1 MIVGWFIGIGWKKR
15 IAGAIWRFPHPNTA
29 VRFFGLIHTTGL
41 SGISQVVWAR
51 FPVSIA
57 GVLNKIECKPV
68 LGHGLLVLHQNRRI
82 PDPTRSVGLS
92 FKLMHQQ
99 LVFGEHE
106 MEIGEVLLQRGLI
119 SAPQLTQA
127 KNIGGDL
134 LEHLVAAGH
143 VARDDAFRAL
153 ADDMGIDFVDLRE
166 ADVDLSLLDTFPQK
180 IIYRQILFPVSHSN
194 GTIRIATSDPLN
206 YYPLDEISAATGLVV
221 EPVLAEKG
229 EIAKLIRTHL
239 GVGGETI
246 EGLIEQRIE
255 DGVELLDEIESDG
268 SELSEMAQEASVV
281 RLVNEILLEAVES
294 RTSDV
299 HIESQQDGLVIRY
312 RIDGI
317 LQTQPA
323 PPEINHFRAAII
335 SRLKIMARLNIAE
348 KRLPQDGRIKIRV
361 KGREV
366 DVRVSVIPMI
376 HGEGLVMR
384 ILDKG
389 AMVFELKSLG
399 MSEET
404 YQQFRKL
411 IELPHGII
419 LVTGPTGSGKTTTLY
434 SALIE
439 INDPA
444 TKIIT
449 TEDPVEYQLAGI
461 NQIQVH
467 PKIGLTFSHSLRS
480 ILRHDP
486 DVVLVGEI
494 RDLETAENAIQASLT
509 GHLVFSTLHT
519 NDAAGAFTR
528 MGDMGVEPFLVSSTV
543 EAIMAQR
550 LVRRLCPE
558 CKREV
563 DPASV
568 ELPDDFPH
576 ALLKGRSIYEPV
588 GCRECRNVGY
598 RGRLG
603 VYELLV
609 TTDNL
614 RQLAHDKASTWEIKK
629 AAIRDGMKTLRDDG
643 WLKVMDGKTSVEEIL
658 RITKGDRKI

>member
-1 MIVGWFIGIGWKKR
+1 MELVD
-15 IAGAIWRFPHPNTA
+15 TL
-29 VRFFGLIHTTGL
+29 VR
-41 SGISQVVWAR
+41 
-51 FPVSIA
+51 
-57 GVLNKIECKPV
+57 
-68 LGHGLLVLHQNRRI
+68 
-82 PDPTRSVGLS
+82 
-92 FKLMHQQ
+92 
-99 LVFGEHE
+99 
-106 MEIGEVLLQRGLI
+106 RGLVTEQQMS
-119 SAPQLTQA
+119 SAEN
-127 KNIGGDL
+127 KGGDIL
-134 LEHLVAAGH
+134 AHLVTSGAVSHEAALNAMAEEVG
-143 VARDDAFRAL
+143 V
-153 ADDMGIDFVDLRE
+153 DFLDLRKVS
-166 ADVDLSLLDTFPQK
+166 VDLSLLETFPQK
-180 IIYRQILFPVSHSN
+180 IIYRQILFPVSRNN
-194 GTIRIATSDPLN
+194 GTLVVATADPLN
-206 YYPLDEISAATGLVV
+206 FYPLDEISAATGLAV
-221 EPVLAEKG
+221 EPVLAEKS
-229 EIAKLIRTHL
+229 EIAKLIKTHL

-246 EGLIEQRIE
+246 EGLIEQRTE
-255 DGVELLDEIESDG
+255 EGVELLDELETDG

-299 HIESQQDGLVIRY
+299 HIESQQDGIKIRN

-317 LQTQPA
+317 LHTQPV
-323 PPEINHFRAAII
+323 PPEINHFRAAIV
-335 SRLKIMARLNIAE
+335 SRLKIMAKLNIAE

-376 HGEGLVMR
+376 HGESLVMR

-399 MSEET
+399 MSDDT
-404 YQQFRKL
+404 YDLFSEL
-411 IELPHGII
+411 IQIPHGII

-434 SALIE
+434 SSLIE
-439 INDPA
+439 INDPT

-467 PKIGLTFSHSLRS
+467 PKIGLTFAHSLRS

-528 MGDMGVEPFLVSSTV
+528 MGDMGVEPFLVASTV

-550 LVRRLCPE
+550 LVRRLCS
-558 CKREV
+558 CKREIDAKNV
-563 DPASV
+563 D
-568 ELPDDFPH
+568 LPSDFPFEK
-576 ALLKGRSIYEPV
+576 LNGPIYEPV
-588 GCRECRNVGY
+588 GCRECRDVGY

-603 VYELLV
+603 IYELLV
-609 TTDNL
+609 TTDDL
-614 RQLAHDKASTWEIKK
+614 RQMAHDRKSTWEIKK
-629 AAIRDGMKTLRDDG
+629 AAIAGGMKTLRDDG
-643 WLKVMDGKTSVEEIL
+643 WLKVMSGATSVEEIL
-658 RITKGDRKI
+658 RITKGDRR